1 MTRALPVAHG
11 ALCGVV
17 DFRRRPSRTGQR
29 VPTRPAIADRLG
41 ERTLATHPVE
51 RRVEE
56 RLQLH
61 QQRPGVLFAR
71 GATLIGWP
79 SADAAFD
86 GEQGG
91 DPLQGL
97 QGDRRGC
104 GMVHLVELSACV
116 APACNLDQRRLAIGR
131 GWSVEPFEPGISIGM
146 QKAPAGAKQCL
157 RMDAHAIRRV
167 VIERRRWHHRAPGP
181 LVANDNPEPSG
192 FGLSQPGAS
201 TGTVVSSA
209 CSAAPARTCRPIIS
223 ARGASRNSAFPTQ
236 SASVARSSGTPS
248 RA

>member
-1 MTRALPVAHG
+1 M
-11 ALCGVV
+11 
-17 DFRRRPSRTGQR
+17 
-29 VPTRPAIADRLG
+29 
-41 ERTLATHPVE
+41 
-51 RRVEE
+51 
-56 RLQLH
+56 H

-192 FGLSQPGAS
+192 FGLSQAGREHRD
-201 TGTVVSSA
+201 GGVVGMQ
-209 CSAAPARTCRPIIS
+209 
-223 ARGASRNSAFPTQ
+223 RGAGTNMPADHLSQRSEQELRLSDPIGQCGAVELDAF
-236 SASVARSSGTPS
+236 AGIDDGLAV
-248 RA
+248 